1 MPVHFKIQANLIEFT
16 LAGEFT
22 LDDLEKVCRKAVLNP
37 AFNSP
42 MKVLIDTSKAPTD
55 SSSRTI
61 RKQADVLRSIKSHV
75 SAKWAI
81 LARQG
86 SLNFGQ
92 ARMFA
97 AHIGREDIETCV
109 FADRPQAYRWLFD
122 ADTADKTQDRCAFPP
137 LSEFKGWQP
146 YP

>member
-1 MPVHFKIQANLIEFT
+1 MPVHYKIQANLIEFT

-22 LDDLEKVCRKAVLNP
+22 LDDLGKICRKVVLNP

-42 MKVLIDTSKAPTD
+42 MKVLIDTLQAPTEST
-55 SSSRTI
+55 SSTI
-61 RKQADVLRSIKSHV
+61 RKQAVVLRSIKSHV

-92 ARMFA
+92 ARMLA
-97 AHIGREDIETCV
+97 AHIGREGIETCV

-122 ADTADKTQDRCAFPP
+122 ADTADKAQDRCAFPP